1 MPMQLVVVG
10 AGGFGRE
17 TLDVV
22 EAVNRSLPS
31 PMFEVLGV
39 LDSSPSDADLARLAA
54 RGITFLGD
62 EDAWLKS
69 GSRAGYLVGVGSPEA
84 RRRIDAKFLSAGLVA
99 ATVVHP
105 AAILGSQVTISE
117 GVIICSGVQVSTNVR
132 LGRHVH
138 LNPNSTIGHDS
149 DLADFVSVNPAAVI
163 SGDVKVHDGVLVG
176 AGSVILQGL
185 SVGANSVI
193 GASAC
198 VVNPVA
204 SGEVVK
210 GVPAK

>member
-1 MPMQLVVVG
+1 MQLVVVG

-105 AAILGSQVTISE
+105 AAILGSQVTLSE
-117 GVIICSGVQVSTNVR
+117 GVIVCSGVQVSTNVR

-149 DLADFVSVNPAAVI
+149 DLADFVSINPAATV
-163 SGDVKVHDGVLVG
+163 SGAVTVQAGALVG

-185 SVGANSVI
+185 TIGADSIV

-198 VVNPVA
+198 VVRSVPA
-204 SGEVVK
+204 GHVVR
-210 GVPAK
+210 GVPAR